1 MAVKTINK
9 YGKISITDNAIAMVA
24 SHVASECYG
33 IASLVSRRLTDS
45 VAELFNKKAHAKGVK
60 VESVKNKINIE
71 IYALIKEGV
80 NNDAVCDSLKN
91 TVKYHIETF
100 TGMRVENVNVYVV
113 GVKV

>member
-9 YGKISITDNAIAMVA
+9 FGKLNITDNSIAMVV

-33 IASLVSRRLTDS
+33 VASLVSRRLTDS
-45 VAELFNKKAHAKGVK
+45 VAEFFNKKASAKGVK

-80 NNDAVCDSLKN
+80 NVDAVCESIRS
-91 TVKYHIETF
+91 TVRYNVEIF
-100 TGMRVENVNVYVV
+100 TGMRVESVLVHVV
-113 GVKV
+113 GIRV